1 MRQENLQTTVISIP
15 EVETI
20 ILCTNYSLSIL
31 RKEVTIRSTLFTTT
45 NSKVSIWYVIIKA
58 KHINIS
64 KNGNKKNV
72 KTRKSYKV
80 IYIRDNVLL

>member
-31 RKEVTIRSTLFTTT
+31 RKEVHCSQPQIT
-45 NSKVSIWYVIIKA
+45 KVSIWYVIIKA

>member
-31 RKEVTIRSTLFTTT
+31 RKEVTIRSSQPQIT
-45 NSKVSIWYVIIKA
+45 KVSIWYVIIKA

>member
-1 MRQENLQTTVISIP
+1 MIADDQTCDKNLQTTVISIP

-45 NSKVSIWYVIIKA
+45 NYKSFYLVCNYKSKTY
-58 KHINIS
+58 KH
-64 KNGNKKNV
+64 KQEWK
-72 KTRKSYKV
+72 
-80 IYIRDNVLL
+80 